1 MQVKLQKVG
10 DAVGATFPSEI
21 LEQLNLKE
29 GDQLTVVVMKDGIK
43 LMACDSDVEKA
54 MAAYKQG
61 SAQYYDAMREL
72 ADG

>member
-10 DAVGATFPSEI
+10 DAVGTTFPSEI

-29 GDQLTVVVMKDGIK
+29 GDQLTVVVMEDGIK
-43 LMACDSDVEKA
+43 LMAYDSNTEKA

-61 SAQYYDAMREL
+61 ASQYYDAMKEL